1 MLLAVTY
8 ALAASLSWGIADFG
22 AGLKTRTLP
31 LLVVVAWM
39 QGLGL
44 LLAAVYVVATGAPP
58 PSAGQAAASLAA
70 GAAGVIGLAAFYRAL
85 ATGTMSV
92 VAPIAATG
100 VVLPVL
106 VGVLGGDRISGLQAC
121 GLAAATVGVL
131 AASRQPPGHGRG
143 PGERRAQRR
152 SIGLALVAAVCFGSY
167 FTGSHEGVR
176 GGLAW
181 LLLLSHGVA
190 CVGVLGVAAAIGRRP
205 AAPRAEWAPLIVV
218 GLLDFAATVLY
229 GLANRAGLL
238 SIVAVVG
245 SLYPVATVMLARIA
259 LHERVGRVQAAGIAL
274 ALAGVALIGGG

>member
-8 ALAASLSWGIADFG
+8 ALTASLSWGVADFG
-22 AGLKTRTLP
+22 AGLKSRTLP

-44 LLAAVYVVATGAPP
+44 VLATVYVVATGAPP
-58 PSAGQAAASLAA
+58 PSAGEAVASLAA

-121 GLAAATVGVL
+121 GLVAATAGVL
-131 AASRQPPGHGRG
+131 AASRQPPQAGNRA
-143 PGERRAQRR
+143 ERRAQTQ
-152 SIGLALVAAVCFGSY
+152 SIGLALLAAVCFGSY
-167 FTGSHEGVR
+167 FTGSHIGVR

-181 LLLLSHGVA
+181 LLLLSHGIA
-190 CVGVLGVAAAIGRRP
+190 CLGVLGVALAVGRRP
-205 AAPRAEWAPLIVV
+205 AAPRAEWVPLICV
-218 GLLDFAATVLY
+218 GLLDFTATVLY

-245 SLYPVATVMLARIA
+245 SLYPVATVALARVA
-259 LHERVGRVQAAGIAL
+259 LHERVSRGQAAGIVL
-274 ALAGVALIGGG
+274 ALGGVALIGGG

>member
-8 ALAASLSWGIADFG
+8 ALAASLSWGVADFG

-39 QGLGL
+39 QVLGL
-44 LLAAVYVVATGAPP
+44 LLAGAYVLASAAPA
-58 PSAGQAAASLAA
+58 PSGGQAAASLAA
-70 GAAGVIGLAAFYRAL
+70 GAAGVVGLAAFYRAL

-100 VVLPVL
+100 VVLPVV
-106 VGVLGGDRISGLQAC
+106 VGVLGGDDLSALQAC
-121 GLAAATVGVL
+121 GLVAATAGVL
-131 AASRQPPGHGRG
+131 AASRQPPTHDGAA
-143 PGERRAQRR
+143 RRAQMQ
-152 SIGLALVAAVCFGSY
+152 SIVLALVAAVCFGSY
-167 FTGSHEGVR
+167 FVGSHIGVR

-181 LLLLSHGVA
+181 LLLLSHGAACLVVLAVA
-190 CVGVLGVAAAIGRRP
+190 LWLGRRP
-205 AAPRAEWAPLIVV
+205 AAPRGEWLPLVAI

-238 SIVAVVG
+238 SVVAVVG
-245 SLYPVATVMLARIA
+245 SLYPVATVVLARIA
-259 LHERVGRVQAAGIAL
+259 LHERVDRVQAAGIGL